1 MFSCDLCEISKN
13 IFSTEH
19 HRMTASEHYVKK
31 LRRSKP
37 SLHLVKLRV
46 SKIGPSK
53 FKIRKNRLDSLTK
66 VWKKT
71 DIKNPQDA

>member
-1 MFSCDLCEISKN
+1 
-13 IFSTEH
+13 
-19 HRMTASEHYVKK
+19 MTASEHYVKK

-46 SKIGPSK
+46 SKIVPSK